1 MLQRRSK
8 KSRANEL
15 TYPFT
20 LLFILISVVLLLD
33 ARGSCSSLVPSSG
46 ALALTQIP
54 LACGPSPFD
63 KGDFQSR
70 RASLLRIPC
79 LPCQREV
86 PPQRRWDSALVKKRS
101 HSCVPSGSPILLFN
115 LIPSGSPATLV
126 QFPSLLDFPASST
139 QRNSIC
145 NSLPSPFAIFLK
157 NSTDGL

>member
-33 ARGSCSSLVPSSG
+33 ARGSCSSLVPSPG

-70 RASLLRIPC
+70 RASLLRLPC
-79 LPCQREV
+79 LPCQKEV
-86 PPQRRWDSALVKKRS
+86 PPQRQWDSALIKPVT
-101 HSCVPSGSPILLFN
+101 
-115 LIPSGSPATLV
+115 LIRTL
-126 QFPSLLDFPASST
+126 T
-139 QRNSIC
+139 
-145 NSLPSPFAIFLK
+145 
-157 NSTDGL
+157 